1 MVPANT
7 DFRNVLLGVPFWCS
21 RLRIWYC
28 HRSSSCHCCNF
39 HVLWKRPKKKVYF
52 CTILIFNFI
61 TILQK
66 CYYTTTNRISS
77 ILIPRPES
85 YCWSTSCST
94 PDETAICSETWETSA
109 ATPGKVK
116 SKQKIF
122 FHLIYVLF
130 EYYFFPLRLGLAVGP
145 RNLHHG
151 ISWVEI
157 VPEFWWEYSSI
168 SFKNWMLWQEKKGE
182 NSLKREKV
190 YLPSLFTQQYIV

>member
-1 MVPANT
+1 MS
-7 DFRNVLLGVPFWCS
+7 LLQLPCV
-21 RLRIWYC
+21 
-28 HRSSSCHCCNF
+28 
-39 HVLWKRPKKKVYF
+39 VEAAKKKVYF

-168 SFKNWMLWQEKKGE
+168 SFKNLMLWQEKKRWELIKKGE
-182 NSLKREKV
+182 SIFA
-190 YLPSLFTQQYIV
+190 LPLHSTVHCIDVMLFFVFLIFFSSML